1 MPVTAPTFCPRCQR
15 ANPGEAGFCYYDG
28 ISLRDGATATTELGR
43 DFVFPSG
50 RRCRSFD
57 ELVQGCSAEWNSARA
72 MLRQGSLRQFLASVG
87 RMDLAAM
94 ADRMAAHQDPD
105 LGLDEFLGKL
115 PTRDATSPK
124 LDITPRRLHLGRLH
138 VGDARDATLTI
149 ANQGSRLLHGTLKIE
164 GENWVRL
171 GDSEDG
177 YSVAIKT
184 GKTQTVKVNV
194 NTAGLPAG
202 QRYSATLTIITSG
215 GAAEVPVLFDLVPH
229 PFPAAPLD
237 GAASP
242 RELAGKMK
250 EIPKQVAGLIEDGTI
265 ERWFASNGW
274 RYPIQGTPAKGIA
287 GVQQF
292 FEGLGLSKPP
302 PLVVEPEE
310 INLPCR
316 VGETVR
322 GQVTLLTTVKK
333 WVFARVDA
341 DVPWLT
347 VAEPEVAG
355 AQRAPI
361 SFTIQTRGLPG
372 NQQVQGNL
380 ILHANGNQKLKVPVK
395 LQLEAAKDT
404 LLKNLLRLAV
414 IGGLTGFLIRLL
426 LLLPDLYARGY
437 FSPPQEGQKPL
448 DVYVRSFT
456 LAVGWIGFL
465 IGAWLMA
472 RRRSWKDIPAGT
484 IVGGATS
491 IALSATLACGL
502 LLADDLPSVLWR
514 FLTETK
520 GEIPWPWNAF
530 LSWTVLGAAGMY
542 LLNILGNGGRAI
554 VNLLRQGYVTL
565 ARRLRLGPV
574 ERFLEF

>member
-1 MPVTAPTFCPRCQR
+1 MPAVAAPIFCPRCQR
-15 ANPGEAGFCYYDG
+15 ANPDEAGFCYYDG
-28 ISLRDGATATTELGR
+28 ISLRDGASATTELGR

-87 RMDLAAM
+87 RMDLASM

-105 LGLDEFLGKL
+105 LGLDEFLAKL
-115 PTRDATSPK
+115 PTRDGTVPK
-124 LDITPRRLHLGRLH
+124 LDITPRRLHLGKLQ
-138 VGDARDATLTI
+138 VGDSRDVTLTV

-164 GENWVRL
+164 GENWVRF

-177 YSVAIKT
+177 HTSTIKT
-184 GKTQTVKVNV
+184 GKTQAVKVHV

-215 GAAEVPVLFDLVPH
+215 GAAEVPVLFDLAPH
-229 PFPAAPLD
+229 PFKVPPLD
-237 GAASP
+237 GSTSP

-265 ERWFASNGW
+265 ERWFAANGW

-302 PLVVEPEE
+302 PLVLEPAE
-310 INLPCR
+310 IILPCH

-341 DVPWLT
+341 DVPWLIPQE
-347 VAEPEVAG
+347 ADVAG
-355 AQRAPI
+355 AQRVPI
-361 SFTIQTRGLPG
+361 TFTIQTRGLPG
-372 NQQVQGNL
+372 GQEVNGNL
-380 ILHANGNQKLKVPVK
+380 LLNANGNQKLKVPVK

-404 LLKNLLRLAV
+404 MLQHVLRLLL
-414 IGGLTGFLIRLL
+414 IGGLTGFLVRLA
-426 LLLPDLYARGY
+426 LLPPDLFARG
-437 FSPPQEGQKPL
+437 FLADPPK
-448 DVYVRSFT
+448 DYVRSFT
-456 LAVGWIGFL
+456 LALGWIGFL
-465 IGAWLMA
+465 IGALLMA
-472 RRRSWKDIPAGT
+472 RRRLWRDIPAGL
-484 IVGGATS
+484 IVGGVTGL
-491 IALSATLACGL
+491 ALSATLACGIAL
-502 LLADDLPSVLWR
+502 LDGLPSRMWQL
-514 FLTETK
+514 LTGGGT
-520 GEIPWPWNAF
+520 WPFGWTVSAF
-530 LSWTVLGAAGMY
+530 LGWSLLGAAAA
-542 LLNILGNGGRAI
+542 LLAQALGQAGRSL
-554 VNLLRQGYVTL
+554 VSLLRQGYVTV
-565 ARRLRLGPV
+565 ARWLRLGPV